1 MCGIAGHFAWGAAA
15 PPVDRDALVR
25 TRDRMAPRGPDG
37 RGVWLDAG
45 RRVGLA
51 HRRLAIIDPSEAG
64 AQPMALDGGRLV
76 ITFNGEIYN
85 FRELRRGLEAAG
97 RRFRTASDTEV
108 LLHLYDC
115 DGPGMVD
122 KLRGM
127 FAFAIWDAGRRG
139 LFLARDGFGIKP
151 LYYADTGG
159 VLRFASQVKALL
171 AGGGI
176 DTAPSAAGR
185 AGFFVWGY
193 VPEPWTFFEHVRCL
207 PAGCTLWVDG
217 RGARRPAR
225 HFDVAAELD
234 RAGGAANPGGADS
247 LRVRRREPHAQAR
260 EGPAASGRAD
270 ARADALRAAV
280 EDTVRHH
287 LVADVPVGAFLSAG
301 LDSATVVAHAAE
313 HLADALRSVTLV
325 FDEFARTRHDEG
337 PQAREIAARCG
348 TRHSARR
355 VTAED
360 FADAYDG
367 VRRAMDQPSIDGVNT
382 YFVSRA
388 AAETGLKVALS
399 GIGGDE
405 LFGGYSSFS
414 DVPRAVGR
422 LGPLRRLRRVGSVVR
437 RLCAPLVSAVASPK
451 YASLLEYGTTWAD
464 AYLLR
469 RALFM
474 PWELGSVMDPD
485 LAREGWAE
493 ADAERR
499 ARPRLDGLKTPRAK
513 VCALELVWYLRNQLL
528 RDADWAGMAHGLE
541 IRTPF
546 VDTCFFRRVA
556 PLLVAERP
564 PDKRD
569 LASTPAVPLPRGVL
583 ERPKTGFAVP
593 MREWLSAPGPPGEAR
608 GMRDWARTIA
618 AECYA

>member
-1 MCGIAGHFAWGAAA
+1 MCGIAGHFAWSAAA

-25 TRDRMAPRGPDG
+25 TRDHMASRGPDG

-108 LLHLYDC
+108 LLHLYDR

-122 KLRGM
+122 GLRGM
-127 FAFAIWDAGRRG
+127 FALAIWDAARRG

-193 VPEPWTFFEHVRCL
+193 VPEPWTFFERIRCL

-217 RGARRPAR
+217 RGARPPAR
-225 HFDVAAELD
+225 HFDVAAELE
-234 RAGGAANPGGADS
+234 RAGGTTPPGGAGAR
-247 LRVRRREPHAQAR
+247 RVRRREPHAQTR
-260 EGPAASGRAD
+260 EGAPASVGAG
-270 ARADALRAAV
+270 ALRDAV
-280 EDTVRHH
+280 QDTVRHH

-301 LDSATVVAHAAE
+301 LDSATIVAHAAE
-313 HLADALRSVTLV
+313 HLADALQSVTLV
-325 FDEFARTRHDEG
+325 FDEFAGARHDEG

-348 TRHSARR
+348 TRHRARR

-367 VRRAMDQPSIDGVNT
+367 VRRAMDQPSIDGVNA

-414 DVPRAVGR
+414 DVPRAVR
-422 LGPLRRLRRVGSVVR
+422 LFGPLRRLRRAGAACR
-437 RLCAPLVSAVASPK
+437 RLLAPVARAASSPK

-474 PWELGSVMDPD
+474 PWELPAVMDPD
-485 LAREGWAE
+485 MAREGWAE
-493 ADAERR
+493 VDAERR
-499 ARPRLDGLKTPRAK
+499 VRPRLDGLKTPRAR
-513 VCALELVWYLRNQLL
+513 VSALELVWYLRNQLL

-541 IRTPF
+541 IRTPL
-546 VDTCFFRRVA
+546 VDTFFFRRVA
-556 PLLVAERP
+556 PLLAAEAP
-564 PDKRD
+564 PGKRD

-593 MREWLSAPGPPGEAR
+593 MREWLSVPRASGEAR
-608 GMRDWARTIA
+608 GMRGWARSIA
-618 AECYA
+618 ADCYA

>member
-1 MCGIAGHFAWGAAA
+1 MCGIAGHFAWSAAA
-15 PPVDRDALVR
+15 PPVDRDALIR
-25 TRDRMAPRGPDG
+25 TRDHMAPRGPDG
-37 RGVWLDAG
+37 KGVWLDAA

-85 FRELRRGLEAAG
+85 YRSLRRGLEAAG

-108 LLHLYDC
+108 LLQLYDR

-127 FAFAIWDAGRRG
+127 FALAIWDAGSRG

-176 DTAPSAAGR
+176 DTAPCAAGR
-185 AGFFVWGY
+185 AGFFVWGN
-193 VPEPWTFFEHVRCL
+193 VPEPWTFFERIRCL

-217 RGARRPAR
+217 RGARPPAR
-225 HFDVAAELD
+225 HFDVAAVLAD
-234 RAGGAANPGGADS
+234 AGEAA
-247 LRVRRREPHAQAR
+247 
-260 EGPAASGRAD
+260 AASAP
-270 ARADALRAAV
+270 DALRDAV
-280 EDTVRHH
+280 RDTVRHH

-301 LDSATVVAHAAE
+301 LDSATIVAHAAE
-313 HLADALRSVTLV
+313 HLADPLQSVTLV
-325 FDEFARTRHDEG
+325 FDEFAGARHDEG
-337 PQAREIAARCG
+337 PQAREIATRCG
-348 TRHSARR
+348 TRHRARR

-360 FADAYDG
+360 FADGCEG

-414 DVPRAVGR
+414 DVPRAVR
-422 LGPLRRLRRVGSVVR
+422 LFAPLRRLRRVGAACR
-437 RLCAPLVSAVASPK
+437 RLFAPVARASASPK

-474 PWELGSVMDPD
+474 PWELPSVMDAD
-485 LAREGWAE
+485 MAREGWAE
-493 ADAERR
+493 VDAERR
-499 ARPRLDGLKTPRAK
+499 VRPRLDDLKTPRAK

-528 RDADWAGMAHGLE
+528 RDGDWAGMAHGLE
-541 IRTPF
+541 IRTPL

-556 PLLVAERP
+556 PLLAAEAP
-564 PDKRD
+564 PGKRD

-593 MREWLSAPGPPGEAR
+593 MREWLSAPRAAGGAR

-618 AECYA
+618 ADCYA

>member
-15 PPVDRDALVR
+15 PPVDRGALLR
-25 TRDRMAPRGPDG
+25 TRDRMAVRGPDG
-37 RGVWLDAG
+37 KGIWLDAS

-51 HRRLAIIDPSEAG
+51 HRRLSILDPTEAG
-64 AQPMALDGGRLV
+64 AQPMALDGTRLV
-76 ITFNGEIYN
+76 VTFNGEVYN

-108 LLHLYDC
+108 LLHLYDR
-115 DGPGMVD
+115 DGPGMVGR
-122 KLRGM
+122 LRGM
-127 FAFAIWDAGRRG
+127 FALAIWDAARRG

-159 VLRFASQVKALL
+159 TLRFASQVKALL

-217 RGARRPAR
+217 RGARPPVR
-225 HFDVAAELD
+225 HFDVAAEL
-234 RAGGAANPGGADS
+234 
-247 LRVRRREPHAQAR
+247 
-260 EGPAASGRAD
+260 AD
-270 ARADALRAAV
+270 AGETAGAGASTRDALRDAV
-280 EDTVRHH
+280 RDTVRHH

-313 HLADALRSVTLV
+313 LAPNPLQSVTLV
-325 FDEFARTRHDEG
+325 FDEFAGDRHDEG
-337 PQAREIAARCG
+337 PQAREIATRCG
-348 TRHSARR
+348 TRHRARR

-399 GIGGDE
+399 GVGGDE
-405 LFGGYSSFS
+405 LFGGYGGFS
-414 DVPRAVGR
+414 DIPRAVR
-422 LGPLRRLRRVGSVVR
+422 LFAPLRRLRRVGAACR
-437 RLCAPLVSAVASPK
+437 RLFAPVARAAASPK

-474 PWELGSVMDPD
+474 PWELPSVMDPD
-485 LAREGWAE
+485 MAREGWLVI
-493 ADAERR
+493 DAERR
-499 ARPRLDGLKTPRAK
+499 SRPRLDGLKTPRAK

-541 IRTPF
+541 IRTPL
-546 VDTCFFRRVA
+546 VDTFFFRRVA
-556 PLLVAERP
+556 PLLAAERP
-564 PDKRD
+564 PGKRD
-569 LASTPAVPLPRGVL
+569 LASTPTIALPPAVL
-583 ERPKTGFAVP
+583 ERPKTGFALP
-593 MREWLSAPGPPGEAR
+593 MREWLSARSPSGAPR
-608 GMRDWARTIA
+608 GMRGWARRIA
-618 AECYA
+618 DECYA

>member
-1 MCGIAGHFAWGAAA
+1 MCGIAGHFAWSADA

-25 TRDRMAPRGPDG
+25 TRDDMAARGPDG
-37 RGVWLDAG
+37 RGIWLDAE

-51 HRRLAIIDPSEAG
+51 HRRLAVIDPSEAG
-64 AQPMALDGGRLV
+64 SQPMALDGGRLV
-76 ITFNGEIYN
+76 IAFNGEIYN

-97 RRFRTASDTEV
+97 RRFTTASDTEV
-108 LLHLYDC
+108 LLHLYDRG
-115 DGPGMVD
+115 GPGMVD

-176 DTAPSAAGR
+176 DAAPSAAGR

-193 VPEPWTFFEHVRCL
+193 VPEPWTFFEHIRCL

-217 RGARRPAR
+217 RGARTPAR
-225 HFDVAAELD
+225 HFDVGAVLAD
-234 RAGGAANPGGADS
+234 AGETAAN
-247 LRVRRREPHAQAR
+247 
-260 EGPAASGRAD
+260 AAP
-270 ARADALRAAV
+270 DALRDAV
-280 EDTVRHH
+280 RDTVRHH
-287 LVADVPVGAFLSAG
+287 LVSDVPVGAFLSAG
-301 LDSATVVAHAAE
+301 LDSATVVAHAAS
-313 HLADALRSVTLV
+313 LAPGTLQSVTLV
-325 FDEFARTRHDEG
+325 FDEFAGARHDEG

-348 TRHSARR
+348 TRHRARR
-355 VTAED
+355 VTSED

-367 VRRAMDQPSIDGVNT
+367 VRRAMDQPSIDGVNS

-399 GIGGDE
+399 GVGGDE

-414 DVPRAVGR
+414 DIPRAVR
-422 LGPLRRLRRVGSVVR
+422 LFAPLRRLRRVGETCR
-437 RLCAPLVSAVASPK
+437 RLLAPVARAAASPK

-474 PWELGSVMDPD
+474 PWELPSVMDPD
-485 LAREGWAE
+485 MAREGWADV
-493 ADAERR
+493 DAERR

-513 VCALELVWYLRNQLL
+513 VCVLELVWYLRNQLL
-528 RDADWAGMAHGLE
+528 RDPDWAGMAHGLE
-541 IRTPF
+541 IRTPL
-546 VDTCFFRRVA
+546 VDTFFFRRIA
-556 PLLVAERP
+556 PMLVTESP
-564 PDKRD
+564 PGKRD
-569 LASTPAVPLPRGVL
+569 LASTPAVALPHSVL

-593 MREWLSAPGPPGEAR
+593 MREWLSTRHPSGATR
-608 GMRDWARTIA
+608 GLRGWARRIA
-618 AECYA
+618 DDCYA

>member
-15 PPVDRDALVR
+15 PPVDRDALLR
-25 TRDRMAPRGPDG
+25 TRDRMAVRGPDG
-37 RGVWLDAG
+37 EGVWVDAS

-51 HRRLAIIDPSEAG
+51 HRRLSILDPTEAG
-64 AQPMALDGGRLV
+64 AQPMALDDGRLV
-76 ITFNGEIYN
+76 VTFNGEVYN

-108 LLHLYDC
+108 LLHLYDR
-115 DGPGMVD
+115 DGPGMVGR
-122 KLRGM
+122 LRGM
-127 FAFAIWDAGRRG
+127 FALAIWDAARRG

-159 VLRFASQVKALL
+159 TLRFASQVKALL

-193 VPEPWTFFEHVRCL
+193 VPEPWTFFEHIRCL

-217 RGARRPAR
+217 RGARPPVR
-225 HFDVAAELD
+225 HFDVAAELAN
-234 RAGGAANPGGADS
+234 AGETAGAS
-247 LRVRRREPHAQAR
+247 TR
-260 EGPAASGRAD
+260 
-270 ARADALRAAV
+270 DALRDAV
-280 EDTVRHH
+280 QDTVRHH
-287 LVADVPVGAFLSAG
+287 LVSDVPVGAFLSAG

-313 HLADALRSVTLV
+313 LAPNPLQSVTLV
-325 FDEFARTRHDEG
+325 FDEFAGGGWDEG

-348 TRHSARR
+348 TRHRARR

-399 GIGGDE
+399 GVGGDE
-405 LFGGYSSFS
+405 LFGGYRSFS
-414 DVPRAVGR
+414 DVPRAVG
-422 LGPLRRLRRVGSVVR
+422 LFAPLRRLRRVGSVCR
-437 RLCAPLVSAVASPK
+437 RLFAPLARATPSPK

-474 PWELGSVMDPD
+474 PWELPSVMDPD
-485 LAREGWAE
+485 MAREGWLVI
-493 ADAERR
+493 DVERR
-499 ARPRLDGLKTPRAK
+499 SRPRLDGLKTPRAK

-541 IRTPF
+541 IRTPL
-546 VDTCFFRRVA
+546 VDTFFFRRVA
-556 PLLVAERP
+556 PLLAAETP
-564 PDKRD
+564 PGKRD
-569 LASTPAVPLPRGVL
+569 LASTPTIALPAGVL

-593 MREWLSAPGPPGEAR
+593 LRDWLSIRSPSGSTR
-608 GMRDWARTIA
+608 GLRAWARRIVDD
-618 AECYA
+618 CYA

>member
-1 MCGIAGHFAWGAAA
+1 MCGIAGHFAWSAAA

-25 TRDRMAPRGPDG
+25 TRDSMAPRGPDG
-37 RGVWLDAG
+37 QGIWLDAA

-76 ITFNGEIYN
+76 IAFNGEIYN

-108 LLHLYDC
+108 LLHLYDRG
-115 DGPGMVD
+115 GPGMVD
-122 KLRGM
+122 ELRGM

-139 LFLARDGFGIKP
+139 LLLARDGFGIKP
-151 LYYADTGG
+151 LYYADAGG

-185 AGFFVWGY
+185 AGFFVWGC
-193 VPEPWTFFEHVRCL
+193 VPEPWTFFRQIQCL

-217 RGARRPAR
+217 RGARPAAR
-225 HFDVAAELD
+225 YFDVGAILSDA
-234 RAGGAANPGGADS
+234 GAAAT
-247 LRVRRREPHAQAR
+247 
-260 EGPAASGRAD
+260 ASAP
-270 ARADALRAAV
+270 DALRDSV
-280 EDTVRHH
+280 QDTVRHH
-287 LVADVPVGAFLSAG
+287 LVSDVPVGAFLSAG
-301 LDSATVVAHAAE
+301 LDSATVVAHAAS
-313 HLADALRSVTLV
+313 LAPVALQSVTLV
-325 FDEFARTRHDEG
+325 FDEFAGARRDEG

-348 TRHSARR
+348 THHRARR
-355 VTAED
+355 VTADD
-360 FADAYDG
+360 FAEAYDG
-367 VRRAMDQPSIDGVNT
+367 VRQAMDQPSIDGVNT
-382 YFVSRA
+382 YFASRA

-399 GIGGDE
+399 GVGGDE
-405 LFGGYSSFS
+405 LFGGYSSFT
-414 DVPRAVGR
+414 DVPRAVR
-422 LGPLRRLRRVGSVVR
+422 LFAPMRRLSRVGAACR
-437 RLCAPLVSAVASPK
+437 RLLAPVARAAAAPK

-474 PWELGSVMDPD
+474 PWELPSVMDPD
-485 LAREGWAE
+485 MAREGWAE
-493 ADAERR
+493 VDAERR
-499 ARPRLDGLKTPRAK
+499 ARPKLDGLRTPRAK

-541 IRTPF
+541 IRTPL
-546 VDTCFFRRVA
+546 VDTFFFRRVA
-556 PLLVAERP
+556 PLLAAEGP
-564 PDKRD
+564 PGKRD
-569 LASTPAVPLPRGVL
+569 LASTPAVALPRAVL

-593 MREWLSAPGPPGEAR
+593 MRAWLSAQSPSGAAP
-608 GMRDWARTIA
+608 GMRGWAHRVA
-618 AECYA
+618 DGCYA